1 MLLYNEQACQMPC
14 SKLEPLLRQL
24 EPGKKGVDKVVK
36 KKEVL
41 YKSILIVFIKKWSF
55 EKTFVQIFF
64 SKTGQKRSKKT
75 KIAPFSSYRGQMATC
90 QRSKT
95 KELQRPLYWTLPM
108 PSVLCSWVYDDSSSR
123 TDPALQL
130 HWWSLLS
137 CTPYGRGP
145 SNSRTEHRRSHP
157 F

>member
-1 MLLYNEQACQMPC
+1 MLLYNEQACQMPY

-24 EPGKKGVDKVVK
+24 EPGKKEVDKVVK
-36 KKEVL
+36 KKKVL
-41 YKSILIVFIKKWSF
+41 YKSILIEFIKKWSF

-95 KELQRPLYWTLPM
+95 KQLQRPLYTTAFGRLGYNI
-108 PSVLCSWVYDDSSSR
+108 LYR
-123 TDPALQL
+123 YK
-130 HWWSLLS
+130 
-137 CTPYGRGP
+137 CTGTIY
-145 SNSRTEHRRSHP
+145 RSYRYI
-157 F
+157 FFVQV